1 MDTIANNETITL
13 KKNAANGADARK
25 VGAAAAGA
33 GAIVGGVAGAAIAGL
48 NAEAANTQEET
59 QETEQDQS
67 QQHATQRH
75 TSSHTPAT
83 SAQTPI
89 TENTETNVS
98 ETEGPDVQV
107 EEQQEVAESTENAQ
121 GATIEEVQNVT
132 PELPEE
138 VNPDDIAL
146 AIVAGEE
153 IDPND
158 INAADILDFAE
169 VGTVYG
175 ADGTEYNGA
184 YATDINGDEIV
195 MVDVDGDNEY
205 DVITDVEGNLL
216 ACGDTGVNTS
226 DAELNL
232 NENANYMAADP
243 TNDMV
248 APESMM
254 NDIITT

>member
-33 GAIVGGVAGAAIAGL
+33 GVIVGGVAGAAIAGL

-75 TSSHTPAT
+75 TTSHTPAT

-98 ETEGPDVQV
+98 ETESPDVQV
-107 EEQQEVAESTENAQ
+107 GEQQEVAESTENAQ

-216 ACGDTGVNTS
+216 SCGDTGVNTS

-243 TNDMV
+243 TDDMV

-254 NDIITT
+254 DDIITT